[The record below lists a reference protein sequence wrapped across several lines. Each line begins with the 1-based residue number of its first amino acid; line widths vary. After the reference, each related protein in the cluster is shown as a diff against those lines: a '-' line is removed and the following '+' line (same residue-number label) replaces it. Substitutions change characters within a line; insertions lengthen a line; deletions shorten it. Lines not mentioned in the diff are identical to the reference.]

1 MSQQLTQADKEL
13 FLKVWNLTETEITD
27 EEIILAIKVGML

>member
-1 MSQQLTQADKEL
+1 MSQPLTQADKEL

-27 EEIILAIKVGML
+27 EEIILAISLGQL

>member
-13 FLKVWNLTETEITD
+13 FLKVWNLEDGELTD
-27 EEIILAIKVGML
+27 EEISMALSLGLC